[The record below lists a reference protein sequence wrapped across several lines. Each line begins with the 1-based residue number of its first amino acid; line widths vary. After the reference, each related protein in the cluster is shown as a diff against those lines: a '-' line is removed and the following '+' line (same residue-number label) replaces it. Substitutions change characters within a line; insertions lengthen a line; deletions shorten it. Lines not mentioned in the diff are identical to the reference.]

1 MKKRSQLKR
10 RSPLTDHPLRNPGQ
24 SLDEEIDRLIND
36 RGILWIAAIAISL
49 LQFLMEWW
57 RWYANPKPNPTAVAI
72 LIIPII
78 GFSLY
83 RLFHITKQVKRLR
96 MARDGE
102 KAVGQFLAD
111 LREKGYRIFHDILGD
126 EFNIDHIIIS
136 DRGIFTVET
145 KTYSK
150 PTVGRPEVHFNGKTL
165 LVNGYP
171 PYRDPIT
178 QAQAQAAWS
187 KRILKESTGKEYPV
201 KAVIVF
207 PGWFVQSTHSRNQDV
222 PWILNPKALPAFIN
236 NAPSKL
242 QPADVQLAAYHLSR
256 YIRTQQPR

>member
-24 SLDEEIDRLIND
+24 SLDEEIDRLVND
-36 RGILWIAAIAISL
+36 EGSVWIALFSL
-49 LQFLMEWW
+49 CFALPAMEWW
-57 RWYANPKPNPTAVAI
+57 RWFRDYEPNPIVMSIVVLPLMAV
-72 LIIPII
+72 
-78 GFSLY
+78 SLFKLL
-83 RLFHITKQVKRLR
+83 RIRQRVKRLR

-102 KAVGQFLAD
+102 KAVGQFLSE

-150 PTVGRPEVHFNGKTL
+150 PTAGRPEVHFDGKTL

-187 KRILKESTGKEYPV
+187 QRILKESTGKEYPV

-207 PGWFVQSTHSRNQDV
+207 PGWFVQSTPSRNQKD
-222 PWILNPKALPAFIN
+222 PWVLNPKALPAFIDHV
-236 NAPSKL
+236 PPRL

-256 YIRTQQPR
+256 YIRTKQP